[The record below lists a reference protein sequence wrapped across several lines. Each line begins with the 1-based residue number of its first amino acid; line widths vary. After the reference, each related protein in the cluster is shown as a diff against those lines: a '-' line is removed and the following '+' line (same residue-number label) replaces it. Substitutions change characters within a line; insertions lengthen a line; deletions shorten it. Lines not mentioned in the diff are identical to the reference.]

1 MKIKVDDL
9 QSKEKSIKS
18 KLTYTQMN
26 RTENELETGFR
37 PSHMS
42 SIKGDRTRHVITM
55 NPNKAS
61 LGEELYN

>member
-1 MKIKVDDL
+1 
-9 QSKEKSIKS
+9 
-18 KLTYTQMN
+18 MN